1 MPTAVTG
8 GMLVGMESS
17 PTERTSGGG
26 GEPTWQRA
34 LYELGRDFESLHSL
48 VQTCYLL
55 AESGRPFPRS
65 ISHHVTLVHDHLSSL
80 VSQFDGTELGPQFV
94 QFRDGL
100 LSAGEHLEHSWLDEQ
115 HERLLGEWIKAD
127 AEFVPD
133 EWWDQI
139 PAHGGGG
146 DRWQEIRQLLDDIQE
161 MLSDSDTRLL
171 AFGRLYTRVA
181 HTVES
186 PGGLNADSAT
196 TKLVA
201 ELRRM
206 LPELRSQ
213 LGDHPGLDVELL
225 LPPVDD
231 HATQLNRRALEDVDR
246 VLRRVLVNSNGPVA
260 PSWFWWNG
268 CRFRVRQPL
277 IWRLLDHLWRTTTRS
292 AEFEELAEPVWQDH
306 AALMGEAATN
316 SARTKA
322 RKFFRQ
328 HDIPLTV
335 RVIDRRFVL
344 EEIAEQ

>member
-1 MPTAVTG
+1 
-8 GMLVGMESS
+8 MLVGMESS

-26 GEPTWQRA
+26 GDPTWQRA
-34 LYELGRDFESLHSL
+34 LYELGRDFESLLSL
-48 VQTCYLL
+48 VPSCYLL
-55 AESGRPFPRS
+55 AESGEPFPRS

-80 VSQFDGTELGPQFV
+80 VSQFDGTELGPQFE

-146 DRWQEIRQLLDDIQE
+146 DRWHEVRQLLDDIQE
-161 MLSDSDTRLL
+161 KLSDSDTRLL

-231 HATQLNRRALEDVDR
+231 HATQLNRRALKDVDR

-268 CRFRVRQPL
+268 NQYQVRQPL
-277 IWRLLDHLWRTTTRS
+277 IWRLIDFLWQAATRS
-292 AEFEELAEPVWQDH
+292 AEFEELAEHVWQDH
-306 AALMGEAATN
+306 ATAMTDGTTG

-322 RKFFRQ
+322 NRFFQ
-328 HDIPLTV
+328 DHGIPLKVTV
-335 RVIDRRFVL
+335 IGRRFVL

>member
-1 MPTAVTG
+1 
-8 GMLVGMESS
+8 MLVGTESS

-65 ISHHVTLVHDHLSSL
+65 ISHQLTLVRDHLSTL
-80 VSQFDGTELGPQFV
+80 VSQFDGTELGPQFA
-94 QFRDGL
+94 QLRDGL
-100 LSAGEHLEHSWLDEQ
+100 RSAGDHLEQTWLDEQ
-115 HERLLGEWIKAD
+115 HVRLLDDWIRAD
-127 AEFVPD
+127 FEFVPV

-139 PAHGGGG
+139 PAHGGEG

-171 AFGRLYTRVA
+171 AFGRLYTRGA
-181 HTVES
+181 GIVET
-186 PGGLNADSAT
+186 PTALNADSAT
-196 TKLVA
+196 TGRAA

-225 LPPVDD
+225 LTPVDD

-246 VLRRVLVNSNGPVA
+246 VLRRVLVSSNGPVA
-260 PSWFWWNG
+260 PHWFWWNG
-268 CRFRVRQPL
+268 CEYRLRKPL
-277 IWRLLDHLWRTTTRS
+277 IWRLIDFLWRTATRS
-292 AEFEELAEPVWQDH
+292 AGFEELQVPVWQDH
-306 AALMGEAATN
+306 VVDLTEGTLAT
-316 SARTKA
+316 AIR
-322 RKFFRQ
+322 
-328 HDIPLTV
+328 
-335 RVIDRRFVL
+335 
-344 EEIAEQ
+344 